1 MKSMEV
7 QSITIYVVE
16 DDLDDQYLLKLMLQK
31 DRQFN
36 YTIHCFSRLDECLA
50 SNDEHSPDL
59 ILLDLI
65 LPDSVGE
72 ETLITALDNYRHTPI
87 IVLTGAEQGDLG
99 ERAVGVGAQ
108 DYLRKN
114 ELSQGTLGQA
124 IRYALERHSLVQ
136 ELHRRAI
143 TDHLTGLLNRSAFME
158 RLDHELAHAER
169 YGHMFAVASIDLDD
183 FKLVNDTFGH
193 GAGDDVLITFGRL
206 LEENTRRSDT
216 PARFG
221 GDEFVILLS
230 RIETEEEAK
239 AIIHKKH
246 QELVAGLEKHMPTLD
261 GGVTKVGLSIGVSIY
276 PRDGNGVDQLL
287 IAADKALYK
296 SKHAGKNRYSLTGCP
311 EVKH

>member
-1 MKSMEV
+1 M

-16 DDLDDQYLLKLMLQK
+16 DDLDDQYLLKLMLYK
-31 DRQFN
+31 DKQFD
-36 YTIHCFSRLDECLA
+36 YTIHCFTSLEECLA
-50 SNDEHSPDL
+50 SGDENIPDL

-65 LPDSVGE
+65 LPDSEGE
-72 ETLITALDNYRHTPI
+72 ETLVAALDNYRNTPV

-99 ERAVGVGAQ
+99 ERAVGIGAQ

-136 ELHRRAI
+136 ELHKRAI

-183 FKLVNDTFGH
+183 FKAVNDTFGH
-193 GAGDDVLITFGRL
+193 GAGDDVLVCFSRL
-206 LEENTRRSDT
+206 LEEITRKSDT

-230 RIETEEEAK
+230 RLESEDEAE
-239 AIIHKKH
+239 AIVHKKH
-246 QELVAGLEKHMPTLD
+246 KELVDAMAERMPTVD
-261 GGVTKVGLSIGVSIY
+261 GSSTKIGVSIGVAVY
-276 PRDGNGVDQLL
+276 PRDGKGVDQLL
-287 IAADKALYK
+287 IAADKALYQ
-296 SKHAGKNRYSLTGCP
+296 SKHAGKNKCSVLAASKST
-311 EVKH
+311 VKH